1 MLLPNHNNKCYTK
14 GVYIIMD
21 ENYNNQYSEN
31 RYNSAEPQAAV
42 TPADT
47 AASASAPTPAPSPAP
62 SQYPSYYDATA
73 PAPYASTASSSYIA
87 PTAADGGKSK
97 KKKDKKGVG
106 AGAIVA
112 IALCCS
118 ILGGAFG
125 SAGTALIIKNI
136 KQEDVKPANTQVSN
150 MFEGERTPTVLETN
164 VVDTSKVLTQAEL
177 YAQNVNS
184 VVGIT
189 TSITTNYWGYKTTAA
204 ASGSGFII
212 TEDGYILT
220 NHHVIEN
227 SNSIKVALYNGD
239 TYEAELIGYDE
250 SNDIAVIKI
259 DAKGLTPVVLGSS
272 DELNVGDEVVA
283 IGNPLGELT
292 FSLTSGY
299 VSALNREITLSS
311 NVTMD
316 LIQTDCAIN
325 SGNSGGPLFNMYGE
339 VIGITNAKYSSS
351 GSSNEASIDNI
362 GFAIPI
368 DNVRSIFKS
377 IIENG
382 YVSKPFIG
390 VSVADVSTETQ
401 SYGLPAGA
409 AVKEIVEDSPAQK
422 AGLEIN
428 DIITEVN
435 GKEIKTSS
443 DLVDTVKSASA
454 GDVLK
459 LKVYRQ
465 GKMIEIDITVSEK
478 IQSAKQDETADAE
491 SQATPE
497 GGQQQD
503 GQQTNPWEGWDIP
516 DWFFRFGF

>member
-1 MLLPNHNNKCYTK
+1 
-14 GVYIIMD
+14 MD
-21 ENYNNQYSEN
+21 ENFNNDYSGSINPGTEQQ
-31 RYNSAEPQAAV
+31 ETV
-42 TPADT
+42 TPVAET
-47 AASASAPTPAPSPAP
+47 AAPNPSIAPEGNPIPAPSPAP
-62 SQYPSYYDATA
+62 AAGEYASSASYYSQNPYSVRPTYPPYYSA
-73 PAPYASTASSSYIA
+73 PAAA
-87 PTAADGGKSK
+87 PTDGGKSK
-97 KKKDKKGVG
+97 KKKKEKKGIG
-106 AGAIVA
+106 AGGIVA

-118 ILGGAFG
+118 LLGGAVG
-125 SAGTALIIKNI
+125 SAGAALMINNSKEETA
-136 KQEDVKPANTQVSN
+136 PANSQVSQ

-164 VVDTSKVLTQAEL
+164 AVDTSKVLTQAEL

-227 SNSIKVALYNGD
+227 SNSIKVALYNGE
-239 TYEAELIGYDE
+239 TYKAEIVGYDE
-250 SNDIAVIKI
+250 SNDLAVIKI
-259 DAKGLTPVVLGSS
+259 DAKGLTPAILGSS
-272 DELNVGDEVVA
+272 DALNVGDEVVA

-299 VSALNREITLSS
+299 VSALDREITLSS

-339 VIGITNAKYSSS
+339 VIGITNAKYSGNGSS
-351 GSSNEASIDNI
+351 GEASIDNI

-382 YVSKPFIG
+382 YVSKPYIG
-390 VSVADVSTETQ
+390 VSVADVSSETQ

-409 AVKEIVEDSPAQK
+409 AVKEIVEDSPAEQ

-428 DIITEVN
+428 DIITEAN
-435 GKEIKTSS
+435 GKEIKSKS
-443 DLVDTVKSASA
+443 DLVDMVKSASV

-465 GKMIEIDITVSEK
+465 GQTIDIDITVSEK
-478 IQSAKQDETADAE
+478 IQSAKQDEDEDAE

-497 GGQQQD
+497 GGQQQE
-503 GQQTNPWEGWDIP
+503 GQPSNPWDGWDIP

>member
-1 MLLPNHNNKCYTK
+1 MNETHNNEYQ
-14 GVYIIMD
+14 
-21 ENYNNQYSEN
+21 ENLYNN
-31 RYNSAEPQAAV
+31 
-42 TPADT
+42 
-47 AASASAPTPAPSPAP
+47 AASQDVSAPTAETASAASVPSPAQALYHDRYDAAAPIPYASAP
-62 SQYPSYYDATA
+62 D
-73 PAPYASTASSSYIA
+73 
-87 PTAADGGKSK
+87 DGGKSK
-97 KKKDKKGVG
+97 KKKEKKGVG

-112 IALCCS
+112 VALCCS

-125 SAGTALIIKNI
+125 SAGTALMIKNTE
-136 KQEDVKPANTQVSN
+136 KEYAKPANAQTSN
-150 MFEGERTPTVLETN
+150 MFEGTRTPTLLETN
-164 VVDTSKVLTQAEL
+164 AIDTSKILTQAEL

-227 SNSIKVALYNGD
+227 SNSIKVALYNGE

-259 DAKGLTPVVLGSS
+259 DAKYLTPAILGSS
-272 DELNVGDEVVA
+272 NALNVGDEVVA

-299 VSALNREITLSS
+299 VSALDREITLSS

-339 VIGITNAKYSSS
+339 VIGITNAKYSGS
-351 GSSNEASIDNI
+351 GSSSEASIDNI

-390 VSVADVSTETQ
+390 VSVADVSAETQ

-435 GKEIKTSS
+435 GKEIKSSS
-443 DLVDTVKSASA
+443 DLVDTVKSSA
-454 GDVLK
+454 VGDVLK

-465 GKMIEIDITVSEK
+465 GKTIDIDMIVSEK
-478 IQSAKQDETADAE
+478 IQSAKQNETADAE

-497 GGQQQD
+497 GGQQQN
-503 GQQTNPWEGWDIP
+503 GQPTNPWDGWSIP
-516 DWFFRFGF
+516 DWFYRFGF

>member
-1 MLLPNHNNKCYTK
+1 MAA
-14 GVYIIMD
+14 II
-21 ENYNNQYSEN
+21 
-31 RYNSAEPQAAV
+31 
-42 TPADT
+42 
-47 AASASAPTPAPSPAP
+47 
-62 SQYPSYYDATA
+62 
-73 PAPYASTASSSYIA
+73 
-87 PTAADGGKSK
+87 
-97 KKKDKKGVG
+97 
-106 AGAIVA
+106 A

-125 SAGTALIIKNI
+125 CAGTAFLLKNS
-136 KQEDVKPANTQVSN
+136 KQEVVAPANTQISQI
-150 MFEGERTPTVLETN
+150 FEGDRNETVLETN
-164 VVDTSKVLTQAEL
+164 AIDTSKVLTQAEL
-177 YAQNVNS
+177 YAKNVNS

-204 ASGSGFII
+204 ASGTGFII

-227 SNSIKVALYNGD
+227 SSSIKVALYNGE
-239 TYEAELIGYDE
+239 TYKAEIVGYDE

-259 DAKGLTPVVLGSS
+259 DAKGLTPVILGSS
-272 DELNVGDEVVA
+272 DKLNVGDEVVA

-299 VSALNREITLSS
+299 VSALDREITLSS

-339 VIGITNAKYSSS
+339 VIGITNAKYSGNGSS
-351 GSSNEASIDNI
+351 GEASIDNI

-368 DNVRSIFKS
+368 DNVRAIFKS

-382 YVSKPFIG
+382 YVSKPYIG
-390 VSVADVSTETQ
+390 VSVADVSAETQ

-409 AVKEIVEDSPAQK
+409 AVKEIVEGSPAQT

-435 GKEIKTSS
+435 GGKIKSSS
-443 DLVDTVKSASA
+443 DLVDVVKSSA
-454 GDVLK
+454 VGDVLK

-465 GKMIEIDITVSEK
+465 GKTLDIEITVSEK
-478 IQSAKQDETADAE
+478 ILSAKQDESSDVQ

-497 GGQQQD
+497 D
-503 GQQTNPWEGWDIP
+503 GQQYGQQDEQQGGQPSDPWDDWGFP
-516 DWFFRFGF
+516 DWFFNFGF